1 MTQKREKNF
10 KKREFPSDKKS
21 SSVIV
26 LIKAGTN
33 QISDGLSKKTIT
45 PQVQLENDNSFSGA
59 GW

>member
-1 MTQKREKNF
+1 MTQKERRF
-10 KKREFPSDKKS
+10 LKKEFPSDEKS

-26 LIKAGTN
+26 LIKAGTI

>member
-10 KKREFPSDKKS
+10 KKEFPSDEKS

>member
-1 MTQKREKNF
+1 MTQKREKIL
-10 KKREFPSDKKS
+10 KREFPSNEKS

-45 PQVQLENDNSFSGA
+45 PQVQLENDNSFSSA